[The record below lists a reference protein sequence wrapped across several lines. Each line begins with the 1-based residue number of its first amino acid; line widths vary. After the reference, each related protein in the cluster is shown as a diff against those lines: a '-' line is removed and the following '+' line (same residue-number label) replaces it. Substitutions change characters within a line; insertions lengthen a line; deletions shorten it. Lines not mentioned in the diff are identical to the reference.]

1 MTTPTFPGIQLT
13 DLGKRGQEATV
24 TAVQATTQALRA
36 YAQAVTPSGAQPVDP
51 KQVTTRAL
59 RAYAEAVT
67 PNGPRPVDP
76 KQVATAG
83 FELAEQLLRAQRDYV
98 TTTVTLLTEVG
109 EAVTAQAS
117 AAGETFKSR
126 TEQATERVVDLA
138 TETTRRAAAT
148 ARNGVAV

>member
-1 MTTPTFPGIQLT
+1 MTTPTFPGISSPT
-13 DLGKRGQEATV
+13 SAGAARRPPSPPRRPPPRPCAPTPRPSP
-24 TAVQATTQALRA
+24 RA
-36 YAQAVTPSGAQPVDP
+36 ARSPVDP
-51 KQVTTRAL
+51 KQVTT
-59 RAYAEAVT
+59 
-67 PNGPRPVDP
+67 
-76 KQVATAG
+76 AG
-83 FELAEQLLRAQRDYV
+83 FDLAEQLLRAQRDYV
-98 TTTVTLLTEVG
+98 TTAVTLLTEAG